1 MNKGVKTIKKTITIT
16 LIIALISCIF
26 LSIPVSATTTD
37 YTERTIEYLDNGDYI
52 ETIITDDTLDSG
64 ISLYTTNTITKTKT
78 SDSIIL
84 SLVYLIYFILVDLPQ
99 LLT

>member
-1 MNKGVKTIKKTITIT
+1 MKKTISIT
-16 LIIALISCIF
+16 LITALISCIF
-26 LSIPVSATTTD
+26 LSIPVSATTAD
-37 YTERTIEYLDNGDYI
+37 NTERTIEYLDNGDYI
-52 ETIITDDTLDSG
+52 EKIITDDTANPG
-64 ISLYTTNTITKTKT
+64 ISLYATNTITKTKT

>member
-1 MNKGVKTIKKTITIT
+1 MKKTITIT

-37 YTERTIEYLDNGDYI
+37 NTEETIEYLDNSDYI
-52 ETIITDDTLDSG
+52 ETIITDDTANPD
-64 ISLYTTNTITKTKT
+64 ISLYATNTITKAKT

-84 SLVYLIYFILVDLPQ
+84 SLVYLIYFILVDLP
-99 LLT
+99 